1 MKGQNG
7 FWMNGVTSLFDV
19 FHSVMCRYLSVRSE
33 MAVSFLLW
41 NHFIGPGSDI
51 DACLIIPKCLRKSVT
66 QRCSTCHCN
75 DRTWDLLRNS
85 WLTKLLLGTKSC
97 RDIWATTRLIRHSC
111 WTYVQRTH
119 YAQILRMALEREA
132 PRREFGD
139 HWEAWHVTDMS
150 QYLNW
155 PRDSWH
161 IWHHCGA
168 GGVLW
173 SLYRAPVSLLGTE
186 SAESLRM
193 STVWSIL
200 KYKYIYIY
208 TSVSHQSIRTGELL
222 GQTWEVQNDNAAC
235 MRSSW
240 ALVKQGGKD
249 SRWERRHGH
258 ISWCLYVL
266 VPMKNQSC
274 RSPSA
279 LILCSSVWL
288 EGRDLCDVSVN
299 NVIAQVCL
307 LDYKDAS

>member
-19 FHSVMCRYLSVRSE
+19 FHSVMCRYLFVRSE

-97 RDIWATTRLIRHSC
+97 RDIWATRLIRHSC
-111 WTYVQRTH
+111 WTYVQWT
-119 YAQILRMALEREA
+119 YYVQTLRMALEREA

-155 PRDSWH
+155 PPDSWH

-173 SLYRAPVSLLGTE
+173 SLYRAPVFLLGTE

-193 STVWSIL
+193 STV
-200 KYKYIYIY
+200 
-208 TSVSHQSIRTGELL
+208 
-222 GQTWEVQNDNAAC
+222 
-235 MRSSW
+235 
-240 ALVKQGGKD
+240 
-249 SRWERRHGH
+249 
-258 ISWCLYVL
+258 
-266 VPMKNQSC
+266 
-274 RSPSA
+274 
-279 LILCSSVWL
+279 
-288 EGRDLCDVSVN
+288 
-299 NVIAQVCL
+299 
-307 LDYKDAS
+307 